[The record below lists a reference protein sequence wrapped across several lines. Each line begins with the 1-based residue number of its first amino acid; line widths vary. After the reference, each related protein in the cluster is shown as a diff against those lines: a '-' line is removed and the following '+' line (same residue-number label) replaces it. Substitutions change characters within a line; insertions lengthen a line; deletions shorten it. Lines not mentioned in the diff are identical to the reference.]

1 MIQTTKG
8 GLASVITAIEK
19 AVSTFEG
26 ASPETLADKVERL
39 KSLGYMVT
47 IPANSNFA
55 SVMGQNGRYFKAKR
69 RASNTITANLNGLGV
84 LAWCVEDADG
94 YNDFYIK

>member
-8 GLASVITAIEK
+8 GLASVITAIDN
-19 AVSTFEG
+19 AITTLEG

-39 KSLGYMVT
+39 KRLGYMVT
-47 IPANSNFA
+47 IPANSNCA
-55 SVMGQNGRYFKAKR
+55 TVMGQNGRYFKAKR
-69 RASNTITANLNGLGV
+69 NASNTITANLYRLGV

>member
-1 MIQTTKG
+1 MITNVDG
-8 GLASVITAIEK
+8 ASVQ
-19 AVSTFEG
+19 
-26 ASPETLADKVERL
+26 TLAGKVEKL
-39 KSLGYMVT
+39 KNLGYMIT

-55 SVMGQNGRYFKAKR
+55 TVMGQNGRYFKAKR
-69 RASNTITANLNGLGV
+69 SASNTITANLNRLGV

>member
-8 GLASVITAIEK
+8 GLASVITAIDN
-19 AVSTFEG
+19 AITTLEG
-26 ASPETLADKVERL
+26 ASPETLSDKVEML
-39 KSLGYMVT
+39 KRFGYMVT
-47 IPANSNFA
+47 IPANSNCA
-55 SVMGQNGRYFKAKR
+55 TVMGQNGRYFKAKR
-69 RASNTITANLNGLGV
+69 SASNTITANLNRLGV

>member
-1 MIQTTKG
+1 MIQTTKS
-8 GLASVITAIEK
+8 GLASVIAAIDN
-19 AVSTFEG
+19 AIATLEG
-26 ASPETLADKVERL
+26 ADVETLADKVERL
-39 KSLGYMVT
+39 KSFGYMVT